1 MKRLVLMIACFSV
14 LAIFGINAI
23 ELSAGIG
30 TDLGFVFTSI
40 KTNIPQPYKSQLNST
55 FDNMKLTRWGISAFF
70 DAQYIEANFGGKFFV
85 SKYSESGYIYEE
97 TTNFFNLGLKL
108 KYPFKITEKIS
119 VFPLAGFDYSIFT
132 SGKAKD
138 NNIGNISID
147 RDDLLP
153 SDALDRFSINLGIGG
168 DFYVGQNL
176 YIRGEFNY
184 MFLLNTETQKDAI
197 AKIESLGYDLS
208 IFQNGPVFK
217 LAIGYRFFN
226 KQK

>member
-1 MKRLVLMIACFSV
+1 MKRLLLAITCFSV
-14 LAIFGINAI
+14 LVFGINAI

-30 TDLGFVFTSI
+30 ADVGFIFTST

-55 FDNMKLTRWGISAFF
+55 LDNVKLTRWGISSFF
-70 DAQYIEANFGGKFFV
+70 DAQYIEANLGGKFFI
-85 SKYSESGYIYEE
+85 SKYSENGYIYEE

-138 NNIGNISID
+138 NTGNILID

-153 SDALDRFSINLGIGG
+153 SNRLDRFSINLGIGG
-168 DFYVGQNL
+168 DFYVGQKL

-208 IFQNGPVFK
+208 IFQNGPVFR

-226 KQK
+226 K